1 MYALGLDLGTGSLK
15 GILVNKKGE
24 VVATESSDY
33 PLHTPAPGFSEQDPK
48 LWTDACDIVIKKLSE
63 TVPDFKTGVQA
74 ISFSGQMHSLV
85 LLDENKQVI
94 RNAILWNDVRTTA
107 QCNAIRDK
115 FSDIT
120 KVTKNLALEGFTLPK
135 ILWIQENEPENW
147 AKAKYILLPASYLN
161 LYLTGNHYM
170 DYSDAAGTLM
180 LDVLGKDWSGDII
193 TAFGINLSMLPRLVT
208 STGHTGDLLPAFK
221 EKYGFTNDV
230 KIFAGAAD
238 NAAAAV
244 GSGIVQKGIAWASIG
259 TSGVFGTYEE
269 KHDGYDGQ
277 IHYFNHSLEN
287 AFYSM
292 GVTLAAGDSLTW
304 FKETF
309 APDMSFDELLSDI
322 ENLPTN
328 LFFTP
333 YISGERTPHPDSK
346 IRGSFIGMDR
356 THNIKNFAKAVLE
369 GITFSLKDCQDIMEG
384 VGHKFDSIVSIGGGA
399 KNKTWLQMQA
409 DIFNSSVVTL
419 KTEQGPG
426 LGAAMFAAVGA
437 GWFKDLKE
445 CAEIFVEYS
454 DRYEPNPEKVAEYKK
469 AYDTYKDIY
478 RDTKELCHRILKK

>member
-1 MYALGLDLGTGSLK
+1 MYVLGLDLGTGSLK
-15 GILVNKKGE
+15 GVLVNKFGE
-24 VVATESSDY
+24 VIATESSDY
-33 PLHTPAPGFSEQDPK
+33 PLHTPAPGYSEQDPS
-48 LWTDACDIVIKKLSE
+48 LWTTTCDLVMKKLSE
-63 TVPDFKTGVQA
+63 TVADFKTGLQA

-85 LLDENKQVI
+85 LLDADKKVI

-107 QCNAIRDK
+107 QCLTIKNK
-115 FSDIT
+115 FPDIV
-120 KVTKNLALEGFTLPK
+120 KVTKNIPLEGFTLPK
-135 ILWIQENEPENW
+135 ILWIQENEAANW
-147 AKAKYILLPASYLN
+147 KKAKHILLPASYLN
-161 LYLTGNHYM
+161 FYLTGTQYM

-180 LDVLGKDWSGDII
+180 LDVLGKTWSQEIAQ
-193 TAFGINLSMLPRLVT
+193 AFGIDMSMFPNLTT
-208 STGHTGDLLPAFK
+208 SSGYTGDLLPAVK
-221 EKYGFTNDV
+221 EKYGFTHDIKV
-230 KIFAGAAD
+230 FAGAAD

-244 GSGIVQKGIAWASIG
+244 GSGIVEKGKAWASIG

-269 KHDGYDGQ
+269 KHAGYGGQ
-277 IHYFNHSLEN
+277 IHYFNHSLED

-309 APDMSFDELLSDI
+309 APDTSFDDLLSGI
-322 ENLPTN
+322 EDLPIN

-356 THNIKNFAKAVLE
+356 THTIKNFAKAVLE
-369 GITFSLKDCQDIMEG
+369 GITYSLKDCQTIMEG
-384 VGHKFDSIVSIGGGA
+384 VGHQFNNIVSIGGGA

-409 DIFNSSVVTL
+409 DIFNSTVVTL

-437 GWFKDLKE
+437 GWFQDLKE
-445 CAEIFVEYS
+445 CADSFVEYS
-454 DRYEPNPEKVAEYKK
+454 DSYQPNPVKVEAYQK
-469 AYDTYKDIY
+469 AYDLYQTIYGQTKDI
-478 RDTKELCHRILKK
+478 CHKL

>member
-1 MYALGLDLGTGSLK
+1 MYVLGLDLGTGSLK
-15 GILVNKKGE
+15 GVLVNTKGE
-24 VVATESSDY
+24 VIATESSDY
-33 PLHTPAPGFSEQDPK
+33 PLHTPSPGYSEQDPNF
-48 LWTDACDIVIKKLSE
+48 WTEACEIVIKKLSE
-63 TVPDFKTGVQA
+63 KVNDFKAGLEA

-85 LLDENKQVI
+85 LLDENKKVV
-94 RNAILWNDVRTTA
+94 RNAILWNDVRTSE
-107 QCNAIRDK
+107 QCKTIKTK
-115 FSDIT
+115 FPDIV
-120 KVTKNLALEGFTLPK
+120 KVTKNIPLEGFTLPK
-135 ILWIQENEPENW
+135 ILWMQENEQENW
-147 AKAKYILLPASYLN
+147 KKSRHILLPASYLGF
-161 LYLTGNHYM
+161 YLTGNHYM

-180 LDVLGKDWSGDII
+180 LDVLGKEWSGDII
-193 TAFGINLSMLPRLVT
+193 STFDIDLSMLPNLTT
-208 STGHTGDLLPAFK
+208 STGYIGDLLPEFK
-221 EKYGFTNDV
+221 EKFGFTNQI

-244 GSGIVQKGIAWASIG
+244 GSGIVEKGKAWASIG

-269 KHDGYDGQ
+269 KHAGYMGQ

-287 AFYSM
+287 VFYSM

-309 APDMSFDELLSDI
+309 APDQSFDEILSDI
-322 ENLPTN
+322 EDLPTN

-369 GITFSLKDCQDIMEG
+369 GITFSLKDCQVIMEG

-409 DIFNSSVVTL
+409 DIFNSTVVTL

-445 CAEIFVEYS
+445 CSNIFVEYS
-454 DRYEPNPEKVAEYKK
+454 EKYTPNPTKVEDYKK
-469 AYDTYKDIY
+469 AYEIYKNIY
-478 RDTKELCHRILKK
+478 SKTKELCHLI